1 MSEDRSIVPEVEA
14 QSPFAASDGVFA
26 EDVVKDVTEDYERRR
41 EARRPLELQWR
52 LNMNFVEGN
61 QYCEILPGGE
71 IGEGNSRYF
80 WQEREVYNHI
90 ASIVET
96 RQSKL
101 SRTKVG
107 VTVMPFSSDDADT
120 GAAKLSTALIKA
132 VTEQNGMPRLIN
144 KAIGWSEVTGSCFFK
159 TVWDGAL
166 GEVVGFD
173 EGGGEIRAGEAR
185 ITVVPPF
192 EIFPDDVCSPID
204 ECRSI
209 IHAKAYSVAEI
220 KDLWDVEVEGTEVD
234 VFSLDG
240 ATPGR
245 GNALGVTSTTVPDH
259 CVVIERY
266 TLPSRSKPQGEL
278 AIVAGG
284 KLLHLGALPF
294 VTGEH
299 GQRGFPF
306 SQMKCLEKTG
316 CFFGT
321 SVVERM
327 IPLQRSYNAVKNR
340 KHEFMN
346 RIAMGVL
353 LVEDGSVDI
362 DNLEEE
368 GLSPGKV
375 LVYRQGAD
383 KPRFMDAGNVPT
395 DFRYEEERLLSEF
408 ITISGVSELS
418 KYSQTYGSMSGT
430 AISLLVEQDDTRLA
444 ITSDS
449 IRLCVK
455 DVCAKIVRL
464 YKQFGTGVRFKRL
477 AGENGEPE
485 LTYFTASDLSCDDL
499 VFDCENE
506 LNDTLAS
513 RRNMVL
519 ELIRM
524 GVLADENGR
533 IDRRTKVKI
542 LEMLGMGNW
551 ESGRDV
557 DECQRKRAMREN
569 LALGKEPLA
578 VCEYDDH
585 ETHIAEHIKAL
596 LEDRVFGDKSLYDE
610 MDEHIKQ
617 HKMMQLMTESAA
629 AQSGQ
634 SGE

>member
-1 MSEDRSIVPEVEA
+1 MSDKA
-14 QSPFAASDGVFA
+14 QVFA
-26 EDVVKDVTEDYERRR
+26 EDVVKDVTSDYERRR

-71 IGEGNSRYF
+71 IGDGGRQYY

-144 KAIGWSEVTGSCFFK
+144 KAIGWSEVTGCCFFK
-159 TVWDGAL
+159 TVWDASL
-166 GEVVGFD
+166 GETVGVTD
-173 EGGGEIRAGEAR
+173 DGERIHAGEAR

-192 EIFPDDVCSPID
+192 EIFPDDVCSPLD
-204 ECRSI
+204 ECRSV

-220 KDLWDVEVEGTEVD
+220 KDAWGVEVEGAEVD

-240 ATPGR
+240 GSAGR
-245 GNALGVTSTTVPDH
+245 GNAIGVTSTTVPDH

-266 TLPSRSKPQGEL
+266 TLPSKEKPEGEL

-284 KLLHLGALPF
+284 KLLYCGDLPF
-294 VTGEH
+294 VTGDNDS
-299 GQRGFPF
+299 RGFPF

-321 SVVERM
+321 SIVERM

-340 KHEFMN
+340 KHEYMN
-346 RIAMGVL
+346 RIAAGVL

-368 GLSPGKV
+368 GLRPGKV

-383 KPRFMDAGNVPT
+383 KPRFMDAGSVPS

-533 IDRRTKVKI
+533 VDRRAKVKI

-569 LALGKEPLA
+569 LALGKEPLE

-585 ETHIAEHIKAL
+585 EIHAAEHVKAL
-596 LEDRVFGDKSLYDE
+596 LEDRIYGDKELYAQ

-617 HKMMQLMTESAA
+617 HRMMQLMSEGAGMATN
-629 AQSGQ
+629 GQ
-634 SGE
+634 DIA

>member
-1 MSEDRSIVPEVEA
+1 MSEDRSIVPEDEA
-14 QSPFAASDGVFA
+14 QSPFAAADGVFA

-485 LTYFTASDLSCDDL
+485 LTYFTASIAKTSSTTLSRAAATWCSNSSAWECSRTKTGASTAAPRSRSSRCSGWAIGRADATSTSVRERGRCAKISRSAKSRL
-499 VFDCENE
+499 PYANTTTTR
-506 LNDTLAS
+506 LTSQNTS
-513 RRNMVL
+513 RRCSKTAS
-519 ELIRM
+519 
-524 GVLADENGR
+524 LATSR
-533 IDRRTKVKI
+533 
-542 LEMLGMGNW
+542 
-551 ESGRDV
+551 S
-557 DECQRKRAMREN
+557 
-569 LALGKEPLA
+569 
-578 VCEYDDH
+578 
-585 ETHIAEHIKAL
+585 
-596 LEDRVFGDKSLYDE
+596 
-610 MDEHIKQ
+610 
-617 HKMMQLMTESAA
+617 MTRWTST
-629 AQSGQ
+629 
-634 SGE
+634 

>member
-1 MSEDRSIVPEVEA
+1 MSDKA
-14 QSPFAASDGVFA
+14 QVFA
-26 EDVVKDVTEDYERRR
+26 EDVVKDVTSDYERRR

-71 IGEGNSRYF
+71 IGDGGRQYY

-144 KAIGWSEVTGSCFFK
+144 KAIGWSEVTGCCFFK
-159 TVWDGAL
+159 TVWDASL
-166 GEVVGFD
+166 GETVGVTD
-173 EGGGEIRAGEAR
+173 DGERIHAGEAR

-192 EIFPDDVCSPID
+192 EIFPDDVCSPLD
-204 ECRSI
+204 ECRSV

-220 KDLWDVEVEGTEVD
+220 KDAWGVEVEGAEVD

-240 ATPGR
+240 GSAGK
-245 GNALGVTSTTVPDH
+245 GNAIGVTSTTVPDH

-266 TLPSRSKPQGEL
+266 TLPSKEKPEGEL

-284 KLLHLGALPF
+284 KLLYCGDLPF
-294 VTGEH
+294 VTGDNDS
-299 GQRGFPF
+299 RGFPF

-321 SVVERM
+321 SIVERM

-340 KHEFMN
+340 KHEYMN
-346 RIAMGVL
+346 RIAAGVL

-368 GLSPGKV
+368 GLRPGKV

-383 KPRFMDAGNVPT
+383 KPRFMDAGNVPS

-533 IDRRTKVKI
+533 VDRRAKVKI

-569 LALGKEPLA
+569 LALGKEPLE

-585 ETHIAEHIKAL
+585 EIHAAEHVKAL
-596 LEDRVFGDKSLYDE
+596 LEDRIYGDKELYAQ

-617 HKMMQLMTESAA
+617 HRMMQLMSEGAGMATN
-629 AQSGQ
+629 GQ
-634 SGE
+634 DIA

>member
-1 MSEDRSIVPEVEA
+1 MSDKAR
-14 QSPFAASDGVFA
+14 VFA
-26 EDVVKDVTEDYERRR
+26 EDVVKDVTSDYERRR

-71 IGEGNSRYF
+71 IGDGGRQYY

-132 VTEQNGMPRLIN
+132 ITEQNGMPRLIN
-144 KAIGWSEVTGSCFFK
+144 KAIGWSEVTGCCFFK
-159 TVWDGAL
+159 TVWDASL
-166 GEVVGFD
+166 GETVGVTD
-173 EGGGEIRAGEAR
+173 DGERIHAGEAR

-192 EIFPDDVCSPID
+192 EIFPDDVCSPLD
-204 ECRSI
+204 ECRSV

-220 KDLWDVEVEGTEVD
+220 KDAWGVEVEGTEVD

-240 ATPGR
+240 GSAGR
-245 GNALGVTSTTVPDH
+245 GNAIGVTSTTVPDH

-266 TLPSRSKPQGEL
+266 TLPSKEKPEGEL

-284 KLLHLGALPF
+284 KLLYCGDLPF
-294 VTGEH
+294 VTGDNDS
-299 GQRGFPF
+299 RGFPF

-321 SVVERM
+321 SIVERM

-340 KHEFMN
+340 KHEYMN
-346 RIAMGVL
+346 RIAAGVL

-368 GLSPGKV
+368 GLRPGKV

-383 KPRFMDAGNVPT
+383 KPRFMDAGSVPS

-533 IDRRTKVKI
+533 VDHRAKVKI

-569 LALGKEPLA
+569 LALGKEPLE

-585 ETHIAEHIKAL
+585 EIHAAEHVKAL
-596 LEDRVFGDKSLYDE
+596 LEDRIYGDKELYAQ

-617 HKMMQLMTESAA
+617 HRMMQLMSEGAGMATN
-629 AQSGQ
+629 GQ
-634 SGE
+634 DIA

>member
-1 MSEDRSIVPEVEA
+1 MSDKA
-14 QSPFAASDGVFA
+14 QVFA
-26 EDVVKDVTEDYERRR
+26 EDVVKDVTSDYERRR

-71 IGEGNSRYF
+71 IGDGGRQYY

-144 KAIGWSEVTGSCFFK
+144 KAIGWSEVTGCCFFK
-159 TVWDGAL
+159 TVWDASL
-166 GEVVGFD
+166 GETVGVTD
-173 EGGGEIRAGEAR
+173 DGERIHAGEAR
-185 ITVVPPF
+185 VTVVPPF
-192 EIFPDDVCSPID
+192 EIFPDDVCSPLD
-204 ECRSI
+204 ECRSV

-220 KDLWDVEVEGTEVD
+220 KDAWGVEVEGTEVD

-240 ATPGR
+240 GSAGR
-245 GNALGVTSTTVPDH
+245 GNAIGVTSTTVPDH

-266 TLPSRSKPQGEL
+266 TLPSKEKPEGEL

-284 KLLHLGALPF
+284 KLLYCGDLPF
-294 VTGEH
+294 VTGDNDS
-299 GQRGFPF
+299 RGFPF

-321 SVVERM
+321 SIVERM

-340 KHEFMN
+340 KHEYMN
-346 RIAMGVL
+346 RIAAGVL

-368 GLSPGKV
+368 GLRPGKV

-383 KPRFMDAGNVPT
+383 KPRFMDAGSVPS

-533 IDRRTKVKI
+533 VDRRAKVKI

-569 LALGKEPLA
+569 LALGKEPLE

-585 ETHIAEHIKAL
+585 EIHAAEHVKAL
-596 LEDRVFGDKSLYDE
+596 LEDRIYGDKELYAQ

-617 HKMMQLMTESAA
+617 HRMMQLMSEGAGMATN
-629 AQSGQ
+629 GQ
-634 SGE
+634 GIA

>member
-1 MSEDRSIVPEVEA
+1 MTDE
-14 QSPFAASDGVFA
+14 QKQLAADETGEVFA
-26 EDVVKDVTEDYERRR
+26 DDIVADVTEDYQRRR
-41 EARRPLELQWR
+41 EARRPLDLQWR

-71 IGEGNSRYF
+71 IADGGARYF

-90 ASIVET
+90 ASIIET

-132 VTEQNGMPRLIN
+132 VTEQNDMPRLIN

-159 TVWDGAL
+159 TVWDASL
-166 GEVVGFD
+166 GEQVGLTQD
-173 EGGGEIRAGEAR
+173 GEPICCGEAK
-185 ITVVPPF
+185 IVVVPPF
-192 EIFPDDVCSPID
+192 EIFPDDVCSSLD
-204 ECRSI
+204 ECASI
-209 IHAKAYSVAEI
+209 IHAKAYSVDEI
-220 KDLWDVEVEGTEVD
+220 EDIWGVRVEGEDVD

-240 ATPGR
+240 G
-245 GNALGVTSTTVPDH
+245 GALGVGTKTGVTTSTVPDH

-266 TLPSRSKPQGEL
+266 TLPTRRKPRGEL

-284 KLLHLGALPF
+284 KLLHYGELPF
-294 VTGEH
+294 VTDENDE
-299 GQRGFPF
+299 RGFPF

-316 CFFGT
+316 CFFGA
-321 SVVERM
+321 SVVERL

-353 LVEDGSVDI
+353 LVEDGSVDV
-362 DNLEEE
+362 DDLEEE
-368 GLSPGKV
+368 GLQPGKV
-375 LVYRQGAD
+375 LIYRQGANV
-383 KPRFMDAGNVPT
+383 PRFMDAGSVPS

-444 ITSDS
+444 VTSDS
-449 IRLCVK
+449 VRLCVK

-464 YKQFGTGVRFKRL
+464 YKQFSDGVRFKRL
-477 AGENGEPE
+477 TGENGEPE
-485 LTYFTASDLSCDDL
+485 LTYFTASDLRSDDL

-506 LNDTLAS
+506 LNDTLAN

-524 GVLADENGR
+524 GVLTGEDGR
-533 IDRRTKVKI
+533 IDSRAKVKI

-551 ESGRDV
+551 ESGRDI
-557 DECQRKRAMREN
+557 DECHRKRAMREN
-569 LALGKEPLA
+569 LVLGKEPLS
-578 VCEYDDH
+578 VCDYDDH
-585 ETHIAEHIKAL
+585 DIHIAEHIKAL
-596 LEDRVFGDKSLYDE
+596 LEDRVFADKALYRQ
-610 MDEHIKQ
+610 MDEHITEHRIKQ
-617 HKMMQLMTESAA
+617 LAANAVQAPESED
-629 AQSGQ
+629 QQ
-634 SGE
+634 DE

>member
-1 MSEDRSIVPEVEA
+1 MTQFEEDIVK
-14 QSPFAASDGVFA
+14 S
-26 EDVVKDVTEDYERRR
+26 VTEDYERRR

-52 LNMNFVEGN
+52 LNMNFVDGN

-71 IGEGNSRYF
+71 IADGGRQYW

-132 VTEQNGMPRLIN
+132 VTEQNKMPQLIN
-144 KAIGWSEVTGSCFFK
+144 KAVGWSEVTGCCFFK
-159 TVWDGAL
+159 TVWDPSL
-166 GEVVGFD
+166 GEKLGED
-173 EGGGEIRAGEAR
+173 ADGREIRTGEAR

-192 EIFPDDVCSPID
+192 EIFPDDVCSALSD
-204 ECRSI
+204 NRSL
-209 IHAKAYSVAEI
+209 IHAKAYSVSEI
-220 KDLWDVEVEGTEVD
+220 KDVWGADVEGGEVD

-240 ATPGR
+240 GAVGFGGSIGTVSS
-245 GNALGVTSTTVPDH
+245 AVPDH

-266 TLPSRSKPQGEL
+266 TLPTSERPDGEL

-284 KLLHLGALPF
+284 KLLYYGALPF
-294 VTGEH
+294 VTEESNG
-299 GQRGFPF
+299 RGFPF
-306 SQMKCLEKTG
+306 SQMKCLEKVG
-316 CFFGT
+316 SFFGT
-321 SVVERM
+321 SVVERL

-353 LVEDGSVDI
+353 TVEDGSVDT

-368 GLSPGKV
+368 GLQPGKV
-375 LVYRQGAD
+375 LIYRQGANA
-383 KPRFMDAGNVPT
+383 PRFMDAGSVPA

-430 AISLLVEQDDTRLA
+430 AISLLVEQDDARLA

-464 YKQFGTGVRFKRL
+464 YRQFSDGTRFKRL

-485 LTYFTASDLSCDDL
+485 LTYFNSSDLQSDDL

-506 LNDTLAS
+506 LNDTLAN

-524 GVLADENGR
+524 GVLSNENGV
-533 IDRRTKVKI
+533 IDVRSKVRI

-551 ESGRDV
+551 ESGRDT

-569 LALGKEPLA
+569 LVLGKEEIK

-585 ETHIAEHIKAL
+585 ELHVAEHVKAL
-596 LEDRVFGDKSLYDE
+596 LEDRIYSDKRLFAL

-617 HKMMQLMTESAA
+617 HKLAEIMISGAENSARTP
-629 AQSGQ
+629 QGDGSDG
-634 SGE
+634 SDR

>member
-1 MSEDRSIVPEVEA
+1 MSDKA
-14 QSPFAASDGVFA
+14 QVFA
-26 EDVVKDVTEDYERRR
+26 EDVVKDVTSDYERRR

-71 IGEGNSRYF
+71 IGDGGRQYY

-144 KAIGWSEVTGSCFFK
+144 KAIGWSEVTGCCFFK
-159 TVWDGAL
+159 TVWDASL
-166 GEVVGFD
+166 GETVGVTD
-173 EGGGEIRAGEAR
+173 DGEQIRAGEAR
-185 ITVVPPF
+185 VTVVPPF
-192 EIFPDDVCSPID
+192 EIFPDDVCSPLD
-204 ECRSI
+204 ECRSV

-220 KDLWDVEVEGTEVD
+220 KDAWGVEVEGAEVD

-240 ATPGR
+240 GSAGR
-245 GNALGVTSTTVPDH
+245 GNAIGVTSTTVPDH

-266 TLPSRSKPQGEL
+266 TLPSKEKPEGEL

-284 KLLHLGALPF
+284 KLLYCGDLPF
-294 VTGEH
+294 VTGDNDS
-299 GQRGFPF
+299 RGFPF

-321 SVVERM
+321 SIVERM

-340 KHEFMN
+340 KHEYMN
-346 RIAMGVL
+346 RIAAGVL

-368 GLSPGKV
+368 GLRPGKV

-383 KPRFMDAGNVPT
+383 KPRFMDAGSVPS

-533 IDRRTKVKI
+533 VDRRAKVKI

-569 LALGKEPLA
+569 LALGKEPLE

-585 ETHIAEHIKAL
+585 EIHAAEHVKAL
-596 LEDRVFGDKSLYDE
+596 LEDRIYGDKELYAQ

-617 HKMMQLMTESAA
+617 HRMMQLMSEGAGMATN
-629 AQSGQ
+629 GQ
-634 SGE
+634 DIA

>member
-1 MSEDRSIVPEVEA
+1 MSDKA
-14 QSPFAASDGVFA
+14 QVFA
-26 EDVVKDVTEDYERRR
+26 EDVVKDVTSDYERRR

-71 IGEGNSRYF
+71 IGDGGRQYY

-144 KAIGWSEVTGSCFFK
+144 KAIGWSEVTGCCFFK
-159 TVWDGAL
+159 TVWDASL
-166 GEVVGFD
+166 GEVVGVTD
-173 EGGGEIRAGEAR
+173 DGEQIRAGEAR
-185 ITVVPPF
+185 VTVVPPF
-192 EIFPDDVCSPID
+192 EIFPDDVCSPLD
-204 ECRSI
+204 ECRSV

-220 KDLWDVEVEGTEVD
+220 KDAWGVEVEGAEVD

-240 ATPGR
+240 GSAGK
-245 GNALGVTSTTVPDH
+245 GNAIGVTSTTVPDH

-266 TLPSRSKPQGEL
+266 TLPSKEKPEGEL

-284 KLLHLGALPF
+284 KLLYCGDLPF
-294 VTGEH
+294 VTGDNDS
-299 GQRGFPF
+299 RGFPF

-321 SVVERM
+321 SIVERM

-340 KHEFMN
+340 KHEYMN
-346 RIAMGVL
+346 RIAAGVL

-368 GLSPGKV
+368 GLRPGKV

-383 KPRFMDAGNVPT
+383 KPRFMDAGSVPS

-533 IDRRTKVKI
+533 VDRRAKVKI

-569 LALGKEPLA
+569 LALGKEPLE

-585 ETHIAEHIKAL
+585 EIHAAEHVKAL
-596 LEDRVFGDKSLYDE
+596 LEDRIYGDKELYAQ

-617 HKMMQLMTESAA
+617 HRMMQLMSEGAGMATN
-629 AQSGQ
+629 GQ
-634 SGE
+634 DIA

>member
-1 MSEDRSIVPEVEA
+1 MSDKA
-14 QSPFAASDGVFA
+14 QVFA
-26 EDVVKDVTEDYERRR
+26 EDVVKDVTSDYERRR

-71 IGEGNSRYF
+71 IGDGGRQYY

-144 KAIGWSEVTGSCFFK
+144 KAIGWSEVTGCCFFK
-159 TVWDGAL
+159 TVWDASL
-166 GEVVGFD
+166 GEVVGVTD
-173 EGGGEIRAGEAR
+173 DGERIHAGEAR

-192 EIFPDDVCSPID
+192 EIFPDDVCSPLD
-204 ECRSI
+204 ECRSV

-220 KDLWDVEVEGTEVD
+220 KDAWGVEVEGTEVD

-240 ATPGR
+240 GSAGK
-245 GNALGVTSTTVPDH
+245 GNAIGVTSTTVPDH

-266 TLPSRSKPQGEL
+266 TLPSKEKPEGEL

-284 KLLHLGALPF
+284 KLLYCGDLPF
-294 VTGEH
+294 VTGDNDS
-299 GQRGFPF
+299 RGFPF

-321 SVVERM
+321 SIVERM

-340 KHEFMN
+340 KHEYMN
-346 RIAMGVL
+346 RIAAGVL

-368 GLSPGKV
+368 GLRPGKV

-383 KPRFMDAGNVPT
+383 KPRFMDAGSVPS

-533 IDRRTKVKI
+533 VDRRAKVKI

-569 LALGKEPLA
+569 LALGKEPLE

-585 ETHIAEHIKAL
+585 EIHAAEHVKAL
-596 LEDRVFGDKSLYDE
+596 LEDRIYGDKELYAQ

-617 HKMMQLMTESAA
+617 HRMMQLMSEGAGMATN
-629 AQSGQ
+629 GQ
-634 SGE
+634 DIA